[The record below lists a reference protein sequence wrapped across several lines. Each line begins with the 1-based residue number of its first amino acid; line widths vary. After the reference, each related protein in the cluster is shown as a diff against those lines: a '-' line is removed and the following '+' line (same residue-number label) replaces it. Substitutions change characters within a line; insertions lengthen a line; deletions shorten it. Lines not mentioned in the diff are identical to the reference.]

1 MFLVAS
7 LAKYKIRQKT
17 EKMTETLSNGY
28 SSENTQRELSNEYQH
43 GRVLMVQ
50 QKYLRPCALGESSL
64 SIGGVNP

>member
-1 MFLVAS
+1 
-7 LAKYKIRQKT
+7 
-17 EKMTETLSNGY
+17 MTETLSNGY